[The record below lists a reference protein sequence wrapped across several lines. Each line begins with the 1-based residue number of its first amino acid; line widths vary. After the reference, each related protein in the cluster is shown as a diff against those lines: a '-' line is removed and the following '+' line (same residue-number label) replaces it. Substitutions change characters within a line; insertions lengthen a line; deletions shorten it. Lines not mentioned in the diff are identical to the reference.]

1 MIASVY
7 NSVITSKIKAA
18 TDLKINGSILLNRK
32 KILDFTSKSLK
43 RLYLLMILSKN
54 LLRSVSY
61 RVQIKC
67 FHRSSLGPMEFQTN
81 ETAAMFLFQT
91 VGAKL
96 FFYANGLFTLY

>member
-7 NSVITSKIKAA
+7 NSVITSKTKAA

-43 RLYLLMILSKN
+43 RLYLSTILSKK

-67 FHRSSLGPMEFQTN
+67 FHRWSLGPVEFQTN

-91 VGAKL
+91 KSSGS
-96 FFYANGLFTLY
+96 

>member
-7 NSVITSKIKAA
+7 NSVITSKTKAA

-43 RLYLLMILSKN
+43 RLYLLMILSKK

-61 RVQIKC
+61 RVQIK
-67 FHRSSLGPMEFQTN
+67 FHRSSLGPMEFPTN

-91 VGAKL
+91 KSSGS
-96 FFYANGLFTLY
+96 